1 MPPSGGSRSWRT
13 RGFFYPKNSSTAIT
27 APRSRCLELAPRWR
41 SSMTYG
47 KKKMDERVL
56 RGTSQIGICRLRLN
70 FFRGPTARVRVSVLL
85 AVGSLFTACQAPRPL
100 IEADNLATQIE
111 DEYVAA
117 VQTRL
122 DQWRKEISHSW
133 EKELGYILQREMTAK
148 ADANGSISVEEVLRV
163 LALQDAA
170 RRKNLQRLDLEA
182 QADRAATGGWRESR
196 RIRQAIRRW
205 MQAGMDPEARDEVFK
220 TVMEVSNK

>member
-1 MPPSGGSRSWRT
+1 M
-13 RGFFYPKNSSTAIT
+13 
-27 APRSRCLELAPRWR
+27 
-41 SSMTYG
+41 
-47 KKKMDERVL
+47 
-56 RGTSQIGICRLRLN
+56 
-70 FFRGPTARVRVSVLL
+70 
-85 AVGSLFTACQAPRPL
+85 
-100 IEADNLATQIE
+100 EADDLATRIE

-163 LALQDAA
+163 LALQGAA

-205 MQAGMDPEARDEVFK
+205 MQAGMSETERQKLITTTLEVADDK
-220 TVMEVSNK
+220 R